1 MSNNYVL
8 VNPYIQGEFKN
19 IIKSKNSIE
28 AGREFYKSLS
38 EHFNNAVPKFYF
50 TIQKGGSG
58 KGKYYHFKVKEL
70 RKKNDVSFSL
80 EPYDI
85 LGDVNIDAFANRL
98 STFKD
103 KIAQSGGKKK
113 SKKHKKSKHKS
124 DKSESDSDFD
134 SDSDSD
140 SDSLFDS
147 SDDYKRVN
155 SLISTIDQPIY
166 YWWYDPSIYR
176 LNTYYIPTF
185 YAYVTPVIEI
195 VMNY

>member
-1 MSNNYVL
+1 MSNSYVL
-8 VNPYIQGEFKN
+8 VNPYVQGEFN
-19 IIKSKNSIE
+19 NTINAKNSVE
-28 AGREFYKSLS
+28 AAREFYKGLS

-70 RKKNDVSFSL
+70 RKKNNVSFTL
-80 EPYDI
+80 EPYNV
-85 LGDVNIDAFANRL
+85 LGNVDTESFSTRL
-98 STFKD
+98 NNFKN
-103 KIAQSGGKKK
+103 KFAQSGGKKK
-113 SKKHKKSKHKS
+113 SKKSKKDSS
-124 DKSESDSDFD
+124 SE

-140 SDSLFDS
+140 SDTS
-147 SDDYKRVN
+147 SDDYKRIN
-155 SLISTIDQPIY
+155 TLISTVNQPIY

-176 LNTYYIPTF
+176 LDTYYIPTF